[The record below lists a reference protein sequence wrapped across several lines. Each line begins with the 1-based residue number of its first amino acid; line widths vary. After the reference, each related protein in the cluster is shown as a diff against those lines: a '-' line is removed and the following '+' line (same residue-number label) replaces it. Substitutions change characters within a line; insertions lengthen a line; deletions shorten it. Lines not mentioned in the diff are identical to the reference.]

1 VPRSGDAGIMFE
13 RDGALIIL
21 SHNPDQEIAFTLEA
35 LTQAAIIFSLGV
47 AIVVSNV
54 LIIASLL
61 TAHGEFKPSFLF
73 IFYCICVSI
82 IRHIL

>member
-1 VPRSGDAGIMFE
+1 MGVLPPRANMFE

-21 SHNPDQEIAFTLEA
+21 SHDPDQEIAFTLEA

-54 LIIASLL
+54 LVIATFL
-61 TAHGEFKPSFLF
+61 TAHGEYFSLL
-73 IFYCICVSI
+73 I
-82 IRHIL
+82 